1 MVSVSVSA
9 GGSPAEVKQRFAE
22 QMEAAKATNEG
33 ASVIEA
39 AEAYVATT
47 LDAIPADHE
56 AKVVVHL
63 FVQVE
68 HSAGATGS

>member
-1 MVSVSVSA
+1 MVSVSISA

-33 ASVIEA
+33 TAVIEA
-39 AEAYVATT
+39 AAAYLGAT

-56 AKVVVHL
+56 ASVVVQL

-68 HSAGATGS
+68 HHAGATGS